1 MTWEDSVL
9 YLGIDVGTG
18 STRIGAFMAGGTMV
32 GTSSR
37 PIRTMQPRA
46 GYSQQ
51 STTDIWSAVSGA
63 SSVSVVGASAKQEGA
78 LLRAQMEKENEANLL
93 GSVPEIEAES

>member
-1 MTWEDSVL
+1 MTKEDSVL

-63 SSVSVVGASAKQEGA
+63 SRSLLADHDLDPVRVKGIGFDATCSLAVVGQG
-78 LLRAQMEKENEANLL
+78 
-93 GSVPEIEAES
+93 GT